1 MIKREKLQVL
11 ALWGVVAYTLTILG
25 YFTLKAFGHSE
36 NFISALGSI
45 LGVTATFFAAYVAIV
60 LFNDWKKQHNAQIKY
75 NYLKDIL
82 SVLRENL
89 ITLAP
94 IVNEIISAGHL
105 YLYKDEVTD
114 LNLKINDLEKVYA
127 SHKKALL
134 IFKEYNLIFKDD
146 DSLLL
151 FLKFD
156 VIMDKAISLIIKIN
170 KDFILNSTRLHEITT
185 QQYMVGIPK
194 EITNNIPSCIISHA
208 MTPLNLCEQ
217 IEVYYDELIKHL
229 TTYRFKE

>member
-11 ALWGVVAYTLTILG
+11 ALWGVVAYTLTILS

-45 LGVTATFFAAYVAIV
+45 LGATATFFAAYVAIV

-94 IVNEIISAGHL
+94 IVNGIISAGHL

-134 IFKEYNLIFKDD
+134 ILKEYNLIFKDD

-170 KDFILNSTRLHEITT
+170 KDFILNSTRLH
-185 QQYMVGIPK
+185 
-194 EITNNIPSCIISHA
+194 
-208 MTPLNLCEQ
+208 
-217 IEVYYDELIKHL
+217 
-229 TTYRFKE
+229 